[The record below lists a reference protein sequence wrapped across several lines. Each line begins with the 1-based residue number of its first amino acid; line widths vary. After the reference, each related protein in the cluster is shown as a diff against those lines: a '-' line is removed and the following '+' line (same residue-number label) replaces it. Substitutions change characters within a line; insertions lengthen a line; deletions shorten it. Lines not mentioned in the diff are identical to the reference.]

1 MGWPGD
7 CQPGSRPATGPGME
21 PLAPRSPSAPRLV
34 TIIGGSGF
42 IGTALT
48 EVFARAG
55 WRVRI
60 VCRNPGRAQ
69 RLKPLG
75 DVGQIGIVRGD
86 VRIPATLLPALA
98 GADAAINL
106 VGILDEKSGQR
117 FAEVQAKGAAA
128 AAAAAARQD
137 VRAFVH
143 MSAIGAD
150 PGSPSAYGRTKG
162 EGEAAVLAACP
173 ADGPC
178 RAAIVRPS
186 LVFGS
191 EDGFTNRFAGL
202 IAAAPV
208 IPVVAPE
215 TRFQPLFVGD
225 LAHATITIVNR
236 LLEGID
242 PGGQVWELGGPEVLS
257 MRQIMAFI
265 ADTIGADKPML
276 DTPDIA
282 ARLMAGFGF
291 LPGAPLTK
299 DQYLML
305 KRDNIVSH
313 GIRGLAA
320 LGIEPTP
327 MGAVAPDWLARFREG
342 GRFAGTAGA

>member
-1 MGWPGD
+1 
-7 CQPGSRPATGPGME
+7 ME
-21 PLAPRSPSAPRLV
+21 PLASRSPATPRLV
-34 TIIGGSGF
+34 ALIGGSGF

-75 DVGQIGIVRGD
+75 DVGQIGILRGD
-86 VRIPATLLPALA
+86 VRVPATLLPALA
-98 GADAAINL
+98 DADAAINL

-117 FAEVQAKGAAA
+117 FADVQAKGAGAVAA
-128 AAAAAARQD
+128 AAVQQG
-137 VRAFVH
+137 VRAHVH

-150 PGSPSAYGRTKG
+150 PASQSAYGRTKG
-162 EGEAAVLAACP
+162 EGEAAALAACP

-186 LVFGS
+186 LVFGAQ
-191 EDGFTNRFAGL
+191 DGFTNRFARL
-202 IAAAPV
+202 IAVAPL
-208 IPVVAPE
+208 IPVVSPE

-225 LAHATITIVNR
+225 LAAATLAITGR
-236 LLEGID
+236 LLDGID
-242 PGGQVWELGGPEVLS
+242 PGGSVWELGGPDILS
-257 MRQIMAFI
+257 MRQILAFI
-265 ADTIGADKPML
+265 AGATGTRKTMVDM
-276 DTPDIA
+276 PDMA
-282 ARLMAGFGF
+282 ARAIAGFGF

-305 KRDNIVSH
+305 QRDNVVSH
-313 GIRGLAA
+313 EARGLAA

-327 MGAVAPDWLARFREG
+327 MGAVAPGWLARFRKG
-342 GRFAGTAGA
+342 GRFAGTAS

>member
-1 MGWPGD
+1 MELSAPRTPG
-7 CQPGSRPATGPGME
+7 ATGPSS
-21 PLAPRSPSAPRLV
+21 PRTV
-34 TIIGGSGF
+34 TLIGGSGF

-60 VCRNPGRAQ
+60 LCRNPGRAQ

-86 VRIPATLLPALA
+86 VRIPTTLLPVLE

-117 FAEVQAKGAAA
+117 FADVQARGAGTAAA
-128 AAAAAARQD
+128 AAVRQG
-137 VRAFVH
+137 VRAYIH

-150 PGSPSAYGRTKG
+150 PQSPSAYGRTKG
-162 EGEAAVLAACP
+162 EGEAAVLAACTP
-173 ADGPC
+173 DGPC

-186 LVFGS
+186 LVFGAD
-191 EDGFTNRFAGL
+191 DGFTNRFAGL

-215 TRFQPLFVGD
+215 TRFQPVFVGD
-225 LAHATITIVNR
+225 LAAATLAIMGR
-236 LLEGID
+236 LMNGID
-242 PGGQVWELGGPEVLS
+242 ADGTVWELGGPDVLS
-257 MRQIMAFI
+257 MRQIMGFI
-265 ADTIGADKPML
+265 AETIGAHKTL
-276 DTPDIA
+276 VDTPDIA
-282 ARLMAGFGF
+282 ARMLAGFGF

-313 GIRGLAA
+313 GAGGTATRGLAE
-320 LGIEPTP
+320 LGIEPTA
-327 MGAVAPDWLARFREG
+327 MAAVAPAWLARFRKG
-342 GRFAGTAGA
+342 GRFAAAAGA

>member
-1 MGWPGD
+1 
-7 CQPGSRPATGPGME
+7 ME
-21 PLAPRSPSAPRLV
+21 PLLDRRPASPRLV
-34 TIIGGSGF
+34 SLIGGSGF

-48 EVFARAG
+48 EAFARAG

-69 RLKPLG
+69 RLRPLG
-75 DVGQIGIVRGD
+75 DVGQIGILRGD
-86 VRIPATLLPALA
+86 VRVPASLLPAME

-117 FAEVQAKGAAA
+117 FAEIQTRGAE
-128 AAAAAARQD
+128 AAAAAARRMA
-137 VRAFVH
+137 VHAFVH

-150 PGSPSAYGRTKG
+150 PQSASAYGRTKG

-173 ADGPC
+173 PDDSC
-178 RAAIVRPS
+178 KAAIVRPS
-186 LVFGS
+186 LVFGA

-202 IAAAPV
+202 IAKAPV

-215 TRFQPLFVGD
+215 TRFQPVFVGD
-225 LAHATITIVNR
+225 LADAMVQIVTR
-236 LLEGID
+236 LLDGID
-242 PGGQVWELGGPEVLS
+242 PVGQIWELGGPDVMT
-257 MRQIMAFI
+257 MRQIMGFI
-265 ADTIGADKPML
+265 AEAIGADKPMV
-276 DTPDIA
+276 DMPDLA

-305 KRDNIVSH
+305 QRDNIVSH
-313 GIRGLAA
+313 DARGLAE
-320 LGIEPTP
+320 LGIGPTP
-327 MGAVAPDWLARFREG
+327 MAAVAPEWLVRFRSG
-342 GRFAGTAGA
+342 GRFASTAGASTAWT

>member
-1 MGWPGD
+1 
-7 CQPGSRPATGPGME
+7 ME
-21 PLAPRSPSAPRLV
+21 PSANRSPSAPPFSAARLV

-75 DVGQIGIVRGD
+75 DVGQIDILRGD

-117 FAEVQAKGAAA
+117 FAEVQARGAGAAA
-128 AAAAAARQD
+128 AAAVRQG
-137 VRAFVH
+137 VQAFVH

-150 PGSPSAYGRTKG
+150 PQSPSAYGRTKG

-173 ADGPC
+173 PEGAC

-186 LVFGS
+186 LVFGA

-208 IPVVAPE
+208 IPVVSPE
-215 TRFQPLFVGD
+215 TRFQPLYVGD
-225 LAHATITIVNR
+225 LAAATLAIAGR
-236 LLEGID
+236 LLDGTD
-242 PGGQVWELGGPEVLS
+242 PGGSVWELGGPEVLS

-265 ADTIGADKPML
+265 AGAIGAEKSL
-276 DTPDIA
+276 VDTPDIA
-282 ARLMAGFGF
+282 ARVMAGFGF

-313 GIRGLAA
+313 GARRITE

-327 MGAVAPDWLARFREG
+327 LAAVAPDWLQRFRSG

>member
-1 MGWPGD
+1 
-7 CQPGSRPATGPGME
+7 ME
-21 PLAPRSPSAPRLV
+21 PLVSRNPSTPRLV
-34 TIIGGSGF
+34 TLIGGSGF

-75 DVGQIGIVRGD
+75 DVGQIGIMRGD
-86 VRIPATLLPALA
+86 VRIPASLLPALA

-117 FAEVQAKGAAA
+117 FAEVQAKGAGT
-128 AAAAAARQD
+128 AARAAVHQG
-137 VRAFVH
+137 VRAIVH

-150 PGSPSAYGRTKG
+150 PASPSAYGRSKG
-162 EGEAAVLAACP
+162 QGEAAVLAACP
-173 ADGPC
+173 ADGAC
-178 RAAIVRPS
+178 KAAIVRPS
-186 LVFGS
+186 LVFGA

-202 IAAAPV
+202 IAAAPL

-215 TRFQPLFVGD
+215 TRFQPVFVGD
-225 LAHATITIVNR
+225 LAEATLAIVER
-236 LLEGID
+236 LLDGID
-242 PGGQVWELGGPEVLS
+242 PGGSIWELGGPEVLS

-265 ADTIGADKPML
+265 ANRIGADKPML
-276 DTPDIA
+276 DTPDVA
-282 ARLMAGFGF
+282 ARIMAGFGF

-305 KRDNIVSH
+305 KRDNIVQH
-313 GIRGLAA
+313 GMPGLAA

-327 MGAVAPDWLARFREG
+327 LGAVAPDWLARFRSG
-342 GRFAGTAGA
+342 GRFAGTEGA